1 MRLSSRLQDL
11 INTAVKESF
20 GNVNVYLFG
29 SRVDDFKK
37 GGDIDLAIQTFVP
50 KDIFRKQKAKFL
62 AFLIRRGYDLRIDL
76 VQFHQNMDE
85 LLYREIK
92 KNSIKL

>member
-11 INTAVKESF
+11 INTAAKESF

-37 GGDIDLAIQTFVP
+37 GGDIDLAIQTSVP